1 MDFTQVD
8 GRVHSAIKT
17 TTTVANKNC
26 LDHFQSDLMNYSNN
40 ASYSQ
45 TINRAS
51 LKCLYNVILGCK
63 LHEQYRLSESNCQTL
78 TGSLS

>member
-8 GRVHSAIKT
+8 GRVHSGKQ
-17 TTTVANKNC
+17 NC

-63 LHEQYRLSESNCQTL
+63 LHEQY
-78 TGSLS
+78 